1 MIDKI
6 QTKLKVIFTS
16 KFAKFLGHFFLINLT
31 LHFWAEINDPYG
43 HVEEHIKI
51 ANMAWII
58 SVCVF
63 YLDKLVMSVYEI
75 KKVKLLCE
83 KSFQIIK
90 NTKWSS
96 DLN

>member
-1 MIDKI
+1 MINKI
-6 QTKLKVIFTS
+6 QNKLKAIFTS
-16 KFAKFLGHFFLINLT
+16 KFAKFMGHVFLIMLT
-31 LHFWAEINDPYG
+31 LHFWAEMNDPYG
-43 HVEEHIKI
+43 HVEEHVKV
-51 ANMAWII
+51 ANTAWII

-83 KSFQIIK
+83 KSSEIIK
-90 NTKWSS
+90 GAKWSS

>member
-1 MIDKI
+1 MINKI
-6 QTKLKVIFTS
+6 QNKLKAIFTS
-16 KFAKFLGHFFLINLT
+16 KFAKFMGHVFIINLT
-31 LHFWAEINDPYG
+31 LHFWAEMNDPYG
-43 HVEEHIKI
+43 HVEEHIKV
-51 ANMAWII
+51 ANTAWII

-83 KSFQIIK
+83 KSSEIIK
-90 NTKWSS
+90 VAKWSS

>member
-16 KFAKFLGHFFLINLT
+16 KFAKFLGHVFLINLT

-43 HVEEHIKI
+43 HVEEHVKV
-51 ANMAWII
+51 ANTAWII

-83 KSFQIIK
+83 KSSEIIK
-90 NTKWSS
+90 VAKWSS